1 VTSFVIVM
9 EMTAQHAMVLPLM
22 LTAAVATAVSK
33 MVSRPLYQTLADRY
47 AAIPMPQPVIAA
59 EPEVAPPAS

>member
-1 VTSFVIVM
+1 
-9 EMTAQHAMVLPLM
+9 MVLPLM

-33 MVSRPLYQTLADRY
+33 MVSKPLYQTLADRY
-47 AAIPMPQPVIAA
+47 AAVPKPVVLP